1 MYYEMKPTPEGG
13 YIINARSGALEKI
26 SGALINIAVGILTAA
41 VTTIGSQM
49 LINKYSEIEAKKRAQ
64 KEDDF
69 SDPK

>member
-1 MYYEMKPTPEGG
+1 MYYEMKPTPEGW

-26 SGALINIAVGILTAA
+26 SGALINIAVGIVTAA
-41 VTTIGSQM
+41 VTAIGSQM